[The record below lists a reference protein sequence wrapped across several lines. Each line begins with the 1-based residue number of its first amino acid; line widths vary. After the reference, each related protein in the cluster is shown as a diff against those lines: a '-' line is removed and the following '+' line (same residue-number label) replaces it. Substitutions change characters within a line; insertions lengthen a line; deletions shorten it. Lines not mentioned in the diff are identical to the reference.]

1 MDIGYLTN
9 EYMTQIQKLTDSQ
22 LIKYVERV
30 GEKIRET
37 GIVPDKWVYCR
48 RELERRGYMYW
59 FFTGKVILRQIFPS
73 KEDAVKYLNQ
83 KISIQR

>member
-1 MDIGYLTN
+1 MDIGFLIN
-9 EYMTQIQKLTDSQ
+9 EVMTQIQKLTDSQ

-37 GIVPDKWVYCR
+37 GIVPDKWVYYR
-48 RELERRGYMYW
+48 RELERRGYIFW
-59 FFTGKVILRQIFPS
+59 FYTGKVIRRQIFPS